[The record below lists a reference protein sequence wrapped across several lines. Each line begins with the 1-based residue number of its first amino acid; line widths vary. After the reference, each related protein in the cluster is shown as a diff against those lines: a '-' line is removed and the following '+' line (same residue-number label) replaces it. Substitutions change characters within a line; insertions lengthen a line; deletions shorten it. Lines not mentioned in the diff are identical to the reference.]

1 MYCVFS
7 SVVDELDKRGGGG
20 GKSPV
25 EADKSDID
33 GVLED
38 KLSRE
43 TKMNKELVEENRC
56 VMTSMWKL

>member
-1 MYCVFS
+1 MIYWVFS
-7 SVVDELDKRGGGG
+7 SVVDELEKRGGG

-43 TKMNKELVEENRC
+43 TKMNKELVEENR
-56 VMTSMWKL
+56 